1 MRTTKPLTYKDAI
14 RYLVLM
20 DSSLTSEQIRKRL
33 DWLGLPSCTTF
44 VISQIRAGFR
54 DDMRF
59 LERVGLLRNRK
70 PLIPF
75 RIRRLKPP
83 KDTPVKEFYYKW

>member
-1 MRTTKPLTYKDAI
+1 
-14 RYLVLM
+14 
-20 DSSLTSEQIRKRL
+20 
-33 DWLGLPSCTTF
+33 
-44 VISQIRAGFR
+44 
-54 DDMRF
+54 MRF